1 MRGFIIF
8 ISGILVG
15 LVVQMAFAQIQDNNS
30 GSGILELNHVGIAVP
45 DLGEAVSYYEDTL
58 GFPEAFRVENAEGE
72 AVLVYM
78 QVSATTFV
86 ELQPA
91 NENRPAGLNHFGLQ
105 VEGMD
110 AVRDAFIARGA
121 EVSEI
126 RSGSTKAILSN
137 LTELNG
143 HRIELSE
150 YPSDSLQG
158 QFLGL

>member
-8 ISGILVG
+8 VSGTLVG
-15 LVVQMAFAQIQDNNS
+15 LAVQFAFAQIQDNSS

-45 DLGEAVSYYEDTL
+45 DLSDAVSYYEDTL

-110 AVRDAFIARGA
+110 QVRDMFIERGA
-121 EVSEI
+121 EVTEI
-126 RSGSTKAILSN
+126 RSGSTKAILAN
-137 LTELNG
+137 VTELNG

>member
-1 MRGFIIF
+1 MRGLYLF

-15 LVVQMAFAQIQDNNS
+15 LVVQMAYAQVQENNS

-45 DLGEAVSYYEDTL
+45 DLGEAVKYYEDVL

-72 AVLVYM
+72 IALIYM

-110 AVRDAFIARGA
+110 AVREGFIARGA

-126 RSGSTKAILSN
+126 RSGSTKAVLSN
-137 LTELNG
+137 VTELNG